1 MPYLPNRKQPMTKET
16 VAKNQWGRV
25 TQKNDTLVIHT
36 YGPWTRVFQFLII
49 PLIIFSF
56 FFYTIGYSASSLLH
70 NNALIIGIVYTAA
83 LACILLP
90 RRIYRGP
97 IPTDIISE
105 WSSSEKNI
113 RTVYGTFTGTE
124 PIPFAQ
130 IQVSLTNRLRRY
142 KHGGGGNYIQWT
154 FSCTFNAHTTL
165 LLSSINKSEVLAVQH
180 ALQNIGVTVQVQN
193 QTA

>member
-1 MPYLPNRKQPMTKET
+1 MKNQ
-16 VAKNQWGRV
+16 AIAHNQWGRV
-25 TQKNDTLVIHT
+25 TQENDTLVIHT

-49 PLIIFSF
+49 PLILFSF
-56 FFYTIGYSASSLLH
+56 FFYTIGYSESSLLH
-70 NNALIIGIVYTAA
+70 NNALIIGIVYTVA

-90 RRIYRGP
+90 RRIYQGP

-105 WSSSEKNI
+105 WNSSEKNI

-124 PIPFAQ
+124 PVPFAQ
-130 IQVSLTNRLRRY
+130 MHISLTQRLRRY

-165 LLSSINKSEVLAVQH
+165 LLSSIDENEVLAVQR
-180 ALQNIGVTVQVQN
+180 AFQNMGISVQAQN
-193 QTA
+193 QAS